1 MIWLVRHGETE
12 FNRDTRLQGRV
23 DSPLTEF
30 GLAQAGQVGRWFAG
44 RVADPAGW
52 TICASPLG
60 RTRRTA
66 AIIAEA
72 AGLGHRL
79 IVDDRLIELSI
90 GAWEGKTRAELEALR
105 PEFAGQ
111 PFFMRS
117 PDGEPWDSA
126 AGRIGAWLAEWAE
139 RADHDVIAVSH
150 AGAGKVLRA
159 VYLGL
164 SLDEARA
171 LDVPQDAVFRL
182 HGGAVDRF
190 DCAPLPSAPAQA

>member
-12 FNRDTRLQGRV
+12 FNRDTRLQGRI
-23 DSPLTEF
+23 DSPLTAL
-30 GLAQAGQVGRWFAG
+30 GLEQAAQVGRWFAG
-44 RVADPAGW
+44 RVTDPARW
-52 TICASPLG
+52 TLCASPLG
-60 RTRRTA
+60 RARRTA
-66 AIIAEA
+66 AIIAKA
-72 AGLGHRL
+72 AGLTDRVMVDERL
-79 IVDDRLIELSI
+79 VELSI
-90 GAWEGKTRAELEALR
+90 GSWEGKTRAELEALR

-117 PDGEPWDSA
+117 PDGESWESA

-164 SLDEARA
+164 SRDEARE
-171 LDVPQDAVFRL
+171 LETPQDAVYRL
-182 HGGAVDRF
+182 HAGRADRF
-190 DCAPLPSAPAQA
+190 DCAPLPSQAAGG